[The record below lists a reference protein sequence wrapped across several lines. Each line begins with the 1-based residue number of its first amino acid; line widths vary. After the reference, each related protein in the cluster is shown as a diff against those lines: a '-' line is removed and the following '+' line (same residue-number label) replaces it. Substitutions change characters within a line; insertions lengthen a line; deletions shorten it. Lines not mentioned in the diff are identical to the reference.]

1 MTLLTLT
8 PLTITLFNNHII
20 NSIVNHTKENIMA
33 HSESPLPEDM
43 ERLDDSIDN
52 DEEENNQQA
61 IDLDNPMLHIIDD
74 NEDIDDSVGFSNS
87 QAGSDAIDGLTP
99 MYRQNI
105 DESRIDE
112 MLIEDSL
119 DDSDYPNIVDIAD
132 RDAAKYSNNNDF

>member
-1 MTLLTLT
+1 MT
-8 PLTITLFNNHII
+8 
-20 NSIVNHTKENIMA
+20 
-33 HSESPLPEDM
+33 HSERPLPENM

-99 MYRQNI
+99 MHQQNI

-112 MLIEDSL
+112 ILVDDNL
-119 DDSDYPNIVDIAD
+119 DDSDYPNIIDIAD
-132 RDAAKYSNNNDF
+132 KDAAKHSNDDHLY

>member
-1 MTLLTLT
+1 
-8 PLTITLFNNHII
+8 
-20 NSIVNHTKENIMA
+20 MA
-33 HSESPLPEDM
+33 HSESPLSEDM

-52 DEEENNQQA
+52 DEQENNQQA

-74 NEDIDDSVGFSNS
+74 NDDIDGSVGFSNS
-87 QAGSDAIDGLTP
+87 QAGSDAVDGLTP

-112 MLIEDSL
+112 ILIEDNL

-132 RDAAKYSNNNDF
+132 KNATKYSNNDDF

>member
-1 MTLLTLT
+1 
-8 PLTITLFNNHII
+8 
-20 NSIVNHTKENIMA
+20 MA
-33 HSESPLPEDM
+33 HSESPLSENR

-52 DEEENNQQA
+52 DEQENNQQA

-87 QAGSDAIDGLTP
+87 QAGSDAVDGLTP

-112 MLIEDSL
+112 ILIEDNL
-119 DDSDYPNIVDIAD
+119 DDSDYPNIVDITD
-132 RDAAKYSNNNDF
+132 RDAAKYSNNDNF

>member
-1 MTLLTLT
+1 
-8 PLTITLFNNHII
+8 
-20 NSIVNHTKENIMA
+20 MA
-33 HSESPLPEDM
+33 HSESPLSEDR

-52 DEEENNQQA
+52 DEQENNQQA

-87 QAGSDAIDGLTP
+87 QAGSDAVDGLTP

-112 MLIEDSL
+112 ILVEDNL
-119 DDSDYPNIVDIAD
+119 DDIDYPDIVDIAD
-132 RDAAKYSNNNDF
+132 RDAAKYSNNDDF

>member
-1 MTLLTLT
+1 
-8 PLTITLFNNHII
+8 
-20 NSIVNHTKENIMA
+20 MA
-33 HSESPLPEDM
+33 HSESPLSEDR

-52 DEEENNQQA
+52 DEQENNQQA

-87 QAGSDAIDGLTP
+87 QAGSDAVDGLTP

-112 MLIEDSL
+112 ILIEDNL
-119 DDSDYPNIVDIAD
+119 DDSDYPNIVDITD
-132 RDAAKYSNNNDF
+132 RDAAKYSNNDNF

>member
-1 MTLLTLT
+1 
-8 PLTITLFNNHII
+8 
-20 NSIVNHTKENIMA
+20 MA
-33 HSESPLPEDM
+33 HSESPLSEDR

-52 DEEENNQQA
+52 DEQENNQQA

-87 QAGSDAIDGLTP
+87 QAGSDAVDGLTP

-112 MLIEDSL
+112 ILIEDNL
-119 DDSDYPNIVDIAD
+119 DDSDYPNIIDITD
-132 RDAAKYSNNNDF
+132 RDAAKHSNNDNF